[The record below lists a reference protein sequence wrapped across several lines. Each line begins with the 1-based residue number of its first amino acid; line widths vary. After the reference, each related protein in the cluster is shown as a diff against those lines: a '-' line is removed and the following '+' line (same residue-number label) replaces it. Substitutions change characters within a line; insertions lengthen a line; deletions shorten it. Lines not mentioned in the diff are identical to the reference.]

1 MRPEGP
7 TQAQAD
13 YLVKK
18 KKYIKVMPDVVE
30 GDKEFRLRATVFL
43 QSQPGHSLGLVVMAT
58 AKKSPP
64 GIPRPW
70 PSAALELAGRFRI
83 RGLNYAIQHEC
94 PDGPIVRGWH
104 EHLWTKPL

>member
-64 GIPRPW
+64 RY
-70 PSAALELAGRFRI
+70 SASLAQCCLRTCGSLPHTRAELRDPAR
-83 RGLNYAIQHEC
+83 
-94 PDGPIVRGWH
+94 VSGWSNRSW
-104 EHLWTKPL
+104 LA